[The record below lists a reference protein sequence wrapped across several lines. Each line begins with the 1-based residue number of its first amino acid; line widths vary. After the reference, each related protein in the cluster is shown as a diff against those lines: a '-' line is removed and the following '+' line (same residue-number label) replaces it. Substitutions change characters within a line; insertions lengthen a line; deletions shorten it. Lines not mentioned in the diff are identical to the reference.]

1 MLFDKVAIEAVACL
15 MAPHRISSESLEAQ
29 IAPTLQRLRIPPGRL
44 QALSGIRERRFW
56 DTGTLPSAGATAA
69 ARAVLEQ
76 ADVDPQRIGCLIS
89 TSVCKDCIEPSMA
102 SLVHGD
108 LGLAPHCA
116 NFDIGSACL
125 GFIQGMGFVAQQIE
139 AGLIDY
145 GLVVDSE
152 GSQEVVAATLARL
165 QHEGATAQDF
175 RDHFATLTLGSGA
188 VAMLLCHK
196 RLARTPHSLNGLVTL
211 AATQHNRLCVGHADR
226 MLTDPA
232 ALLIA
237 GVKLVVQTWQ
247 LAAAELP
254 RWQDSQLAAY
264 IPHQVSAR
272 HMAAVAEALHIPEA
286 KLCLNFQTLGNI
298 GPAAVPITLAM
309 AAESGAVKPGDHIG
323 LLAIGS
329 GLNCAMVS
337 VDW

>member
-1 MLFDKVAIEAVACL
+1 MLFQHVAIEAVAVE
-15 MAPHRISSESLEAQ
+15 MAPHRITSAWLEAQ
-29 IAPTLQRLRIPPGRL
+29 IAPTMQRLGVPPGRL
-44 QALSGIRERRFW
+44 QALSGIAERRFW
-56 DTGTLPSAGATAA
+56 DAGTLPSAGATAA
-69 ARAVLEQ
+69 ARKVLAQ
-76 ADVDPQRIGCLIS
+76 ADVDPHRVGCLIS

-125 GFIQGMGFVAQQIE
+125 GFIDGMTSIALQIE

-145 GLVVDSE
+145 GLVVDGE

-165 QHEGATAQDF
+165 QSEQATAQDF

-188 VAMLLCHK
+188 VAMLLCRKGLSRSGHV
-196 RLARTPHSLNGLVTL
+196 LNGAVTL

-226 MLTDPA
+226 MITDPA

-237 GVKLVVQTWQ
+237 GVELATQTWA
-247 LAAAELP
+247 LAAEKLP
-254 RWQDSQLAAY
+254 RWRDDQIAAY
-264 IPHQVSAR
+264 LPHQVSAR
-272 HMAAVAEALHIPEA
+272 HMAAVAQALRIPEE
-286 KLCLNFQTLGNI
+286 KMFLNFPTLGNI

-309 AAESGAVKPGDHIG
+309 AVEAGAVKRGDHVG
-323 LLAIGS
+323 LLGIGS